1 MSSVA
6 ASILLPAKYPLGFDA
21 PGGSVLKPA
30 HRFSFSQ
37 QARDWA
43 EVMRKGDP
51 NIALVNPSGHLC
63 RCWTYTVSFSL
74 TGSDEAAPAIVEA
87 TRTALDA
94 MIASCGRVKEHP
106 LRQYTSV
113 ATDYDDMLAA
123 LATSA
128 TIGTAAIEEVSS
140 ELYNVTENRGADSI
154 TFSVLGNEIFGGCVR
169 FQIWAACAD
178 DPRGYRMYHDTL
190 LGAGADIPIVHVWH
204 ECTMDARRG
213 ALAPSTSH
221 YQLLAR
227 IDPLAEKPVVV
238 PVPVAGHLY
247 SRRGIPLSHRDPG
260 LLTYL
265 SEPSFQS
272 EQLRQLFAK
281 RWAEV
286 SLEVDQILYLGEM
299 TWQELHSNLAKAV
312 HQYGATSDNRH
323 MRRVIKSLRD
333 DLLRPNHGYDRE
345 TRLRPAASAPSRCST
360 VDLTS
365 DTEEEDEAWQT
376 AGRPQGRQ
384 SPPAAPV
391 EPPAPAVVA
400 SPSAHE
406 PPPPPP
412 PPPVKPPVQP
422 IAGPTAPAR
431 RASARLAQ
439 RTGQGASAPAGS
451 RPGQPATSS
460 QRGASGR
467 AADSAATSST
477 ATGSHPTAPPRSG
490 LTAAPRP
497 TRAGA
502 AQSGGGKSS

>member
-1 MSSVA
+1 M
-6 ASILLPAKYPLGFDA
+6 
-21 PGGSVLKPA
+21 
-30 HRFSFSQ
+30 
-37 QARDWA
+37 
-43 EVMRKGDP
+43 
-51 NIALVNPSGHLC
+51 AL
-63 RCWTYTVSFSL
+63 
-74 TGSDEAAPAIVEA
+74 
-87 TRTALDA
+87 
-94 MIASCGRVKEHP
+94 
-106 LRQYTSV
+106 
-113 ATDYDDMLAA
+113 
-123 LATSA
+123 
-128 TIGTAAIEEVSS
+128 
-140 ELYNVTENRGADSI
+140 
-154 TFSVLGNEIFGGCVR
+154 
-169 FQIWAACAD
+169 QIWAACDD

-190 LGAGADIPIVHVWH
+190 LGAGADVPIVHVWH
-204 ECTMDARRG
+204 ECTMDPRRG

-238 PVPVAGHLY
+238 PVPVVGRLDPGHTIL
-247 SRRGIPLSHRDPG
+247 LSDRDQG

-265 SEPSFQS
+265 SEPSFQP
-272 EQLRQLFAK
+272 EQLRRLFAA
-281 RWAEV
+281 RWAGL
-286 SLEVDQILYLGEM
+286 SLKLDQIMYLGKL

-323 MRRVIKSLRD
+323 LRRVIKSLRD
-333 DLLRPNHGYDRE
+333 GLLRPNHGYDRE

-360 VDLTS
+360 VDLIS

-376 AGRPQGRQ
+376 AGRRQGRQ

-422 IAGPTAPAR
+422 TAGQAAPAR

-439 RTGQGASAPAGS
+439 GSGQGASAPAGS

-467 AADSAATSST
+467 AARSAATSGT
-477 ATGSHPTAPPRSG
+477 ATGSHPAAPPRSG
-490 LTAAPRP
+490 PSAAPRP

-502 AQSGGGKSS
+502 AQSGGGKSL